1 MLHLHKFINMKAILY
16 LTVTIFCLSL
26 AGCASGDK
34 KDILKQA
41 YTVHLEA
48 VAIAEDLEKTLL
60 SLRQKHQDS
69 VSVVEIDSLNK
80 LIRLWEEAVVEVPGF
95 EHQHGRAGHHDH
107 KPAPQMTEQSML
119 DYQIRAREAIISV
132 KTQVNALEKKHE
144 QP

>member
-1 MLHLHKFINMKAILY
+1 MKAILY

-34 KDILKQA
+34 KDTLKQA

-80 LIRLWEEAVVEVPGF
+80 LIRLWEDAVVEVPGF
-95 EHQHGRAGHHDH
+95 EHQHGHAGHHDH